1 MYCSKRGKP
10 ECERLPPCKQALVK
24 YIRRASYQTRIW
36 KMSLINYNDVI
47 SPDGHGWHLL
57 EEDGKQYLQIDW
69 FDCKPPPDEIRI
81 IVLFVKMVHHIK
93 FNFRLRKHSTI
104 NAIMQS
110 MIKVI
115 VLLLLKEWYSISIY
129 NIGYHS
135 KFCIYDIDFESK
147 LIAILASPERF
158 QGKLQENRLQVEL
171 LKQPAFLWF
180 FSKPCV

>member
-93 FNFRLRKHSTI
+93 FNFRFWRYCTI
-104 NAIMQS
+104 NAITQS
-110 MIKVI
+110 MVKII
-115 VLLLLKEWYSISIY
+115 ELPLLKEWYSINIY
-129 NIGYHS
+129 SIGYRS
-135 KFCIYDIDFESK
+135 KLCIYDISFESN
-147 LIAILASPERF
+147 LIANLASP
-158 QGKLQENRLQVEL
+158 
-171 LKQPAFLWF
+171 
-180 FSKPCV
+180 